1 MQIRTS
7 ISILIGLGITSQAF
21 AGWGTGWN
29 VEMTNLTPRDMQVY
43 PYNCKANS
51 KAKNDTITIK
61 LKNGDTRICSWKEK
75 DTSTCTVP
83 FGGEISGYCAASAF
97 HQASLQVR
105 SKNLSF
111 PLWATIA
118 EFRVPKIGTTALWFH
133 SRGNTPDTYR
143 PDNAYVSWWDVM
155 KNNTKEGRDEGIW
168 KIKHYADKEQHNL
181 SGYRYSA
188 SEGIYD
194 GVEAY
199 ASYIPGFPTF
209 SLPFA
214 VAWTEN
220 KEGGS
225 KNNFFMAEFGAYDLD
240 RLKNKAYNK

>member
-1 MQIRTS
+1 
-7 ISILIGLGITSQAF
+7 
-21 AGWGTGWN
+21 
-29 VEMTNLTPRDMQVY
+29 
-43 PYNCKANS
+43 
-51 KAKNDTITIK
+51 
-61 LKNGDTRICSWKEK
+61 
-75 DTSTCTVP
+75 
-83 FGGEISGYCAASAF
+83 
-97 HQASLQVR
+97 
-105 SKNLSF
+105 
-111 PLWATIA
+111 
-118 EFRVPKIGTTALWFH
+118 
-133 SRGNTPDTYR
+133 
-143 PDNAYVSWWDVM
+143 M

-168 KIKHYADKEQHNL
+168 EIKHYADKEQHNL